1 MRKLFKITL
10 SISLFATLLI
20 AGVSCTKGEF
30 TDGERFLL
38 FYHDITDI
46 GPSASMSIEPS
57 YHGAKP
63 ENFQITKV
71 KFQGNDYQT
80 ECFSV
85 DRETGVFYVGQ
96 TQDLPVGVYS
106 ISISC
111 MSSGKTYVF
120 SDLIRVNMMKP
131 VPDGIMME
139 PSRIELLMTQVNNV
153 NSEEVLPTSSV
164 VTDGDHMSIKS
175 YKIAN
180 VWREGKKMEDWTP
193 YFTID
198 ELTGQVSIIKN
209 QTFSAGVYVMDLR
222 LVTAIVGAADE
233 EGLFEKALT
242 VDIISPP
249 VELSYDPKVK
259 RVEEGA
265 GYISAEPYFVASTK
279 DLVFSIKA
287 VYPEN
292 LPVTIDEHTGQIILD
307 QSHGL
312 VTGDQVM
319 ISVRMTNAYGVRDFD
334 LIHKLEIVKFITPIS
349 KFSYNDSTVWHGT
362 AFNLKPLEMDGDEV
376 TYEFV
381 DLPQELSGLAIDR
394 QTGVV
399 SAAKGNQMPVGEYTV
414 NVKVSNDKGEMPE
427 EIQFD
432 IVENPYFFTKIS
444 WGNNIGLEVSEY
456 ASQHRIKGNTDV
468 SVAVDKENSNLTTWD
483 KMHYEIAGGTYSVEG
498 LASVDSETGTITVC
512 PSKLTTMA
520 SKRVHAVI
528 VKITSG
534 VGTSGETTRK
544 IPVFFDFNAPRQS
557 TSNKNAP
564 VYLVECTPFVF
575 QCNPKTG
582 GTYPAPAILNTDGS
596 PVSDAEMAKIKMTYM
611 RNAKYFNVEGPD
623 THVDGSPKTDGTF
636 LNGLWKNYYTGS
648 DQAIPSS
655 LNNVIPVYTYLTSKY
670 TKYRFAYINKD
681 NLNLIIAAN
690 KWVDSNGDYAD
701 GIFEAEV
708 IMGYPYLN
716 GYKDEE
722 GLDCYD
728 IAKSSSS
735 NYKVDYKGKDPYK
748 LYPFLIW
755 FDTEF

>member
-1 MRKLFKITL
+1 MKNLFKTTL
-10 SISLFATLLI
+10 IFSLLAMLLM
-20 AGVSCTKGEF
+20 AGAACTKGEF

-71 KFQGNDYQT
+71 TFQGKDYQT
-80 ECFSV
+80 ECFAV
-85 DRETGVFYVGQ
+85 DAQTGEFYVDQ
-96 TQDLPVGVYS
+96 TQDLPVGLYS

-111 MSSGKTYVF
+111 VSAGKTYAF
-120 SDLIRVNMMKP
+120 QDLIKVNMMKP

-153 NSEEVLPTSSV
+153 NSDEALPTSSV
-164 VTDGDHMSIKS
+164 VTDGDHMSIKN

-180 VWREGKKMEDWTP
+180 VWREGKKLADWTP

-198 ELTGQVSIIKN
+198 ELTGEVSIIRN
-209 QTFSAGVYVMDLR
+209 QTFSAGVYVLDLR

-249 VELSYDPKVK
+249 VELTYDPKVK

-265 GYISAEPYFVASTK
+265 GYISAEPYYVASTK
-279 DLVFSIKA
+279 DLVFSIKE

-292 LPVTIDEHTGQIILD
+292 LPVSIDETTGQIILD
-307 QSHGL
+307 ESHGL
-312 VTGDQVM
+312 VTGDEVQ

-376 TYEFV
+376 RYEFV
-381 DLPQELSGLAIDR
+381 DLPEELSGLAIDKM
-394 QTGVV
+394 TGAISTV
-399 SAAKGNQMPVGEYTV
+399 KGNQMPVGEYNVT
-414 NVKVSNDKGEMPE
+414 VKVSNDKGEMSE
-427 EIQFD
+427 DIQFA
-432 IVENPYFFTKIS
+432 IVPNPYFFTKIS

-456 ASQHRIKGNTDV
+456 ASQHRIKGSADATV
-468 SVAVDKENSNLTTWD
+468 SVDKDHSNLTNWD
-483 KMHYEIAGGTYSVEG
+483 KMHYEIVGGTYTVED
-498 LASVDSETGTITVC
+498 LASIDSNTGAITVR

-520 SKRVHAVI
+520 SKRVHTAI

-534 VGTSGETTRK
+534 LGTSGETVRK

-557 TSNKNAP
+557 TDKNIP
-564 VYLVECTPFVF
+564 VYTVEYTPFVF
-575 QCNPKTG
+575 QCNPKKG
-582 GTYPAPAILNTDGS
+582 GTYPAPVILDKDGNAPS
-596 PVSDAEMAKIKMTYM
+596 ADDMAKIKLTYM
-611 RNAKYFNVEGPD
+611 RNAKYFNVEGPE
-623 THVDGSPKTDGTF
+623 THVDGYPKTEGTF
-636 LNGLWKNYYTGS
+636 LNELWKYYYTS
-648 DQAIPSS
+648 SNQSIPSS
-655 LNNVIPVYTYLTSKY
+655 LNNAMPVYTYLTSKY
-670 TKYRFAYINKD
+670 TSYRFAYIDKTA
-681 NLNLIIAAN
+681 LTLKVLAN
-690 KWVDSNGDYAD
+690 KWVDSKGNYAD

-716 GYKDEE
+716 GYTDAQ
-722 GLDCYD
+722 GLDFYD
-728 IAKSSSS
+728 VSKSSSS
-735 NYKVDYKGKDPYK
+735 NYAVDYKGKDPYK